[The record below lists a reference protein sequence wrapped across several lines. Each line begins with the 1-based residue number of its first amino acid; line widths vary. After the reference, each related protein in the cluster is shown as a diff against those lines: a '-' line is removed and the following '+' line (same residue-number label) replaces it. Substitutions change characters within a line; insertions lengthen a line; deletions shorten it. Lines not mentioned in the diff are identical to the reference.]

1 MSIFASILIL
11 GAAQSAAA
19 APAAQQADEPNP
31 TEIVCQYKA
40 KVGTRFKTKKCA
52 TRAQW
57 ELMRE
62 NHIRGAREMIERPLV
77 NIGRG

>member
-1 MSIFASILIL
+1 MGLVISALML
-11 GAAQSAAA
+11 GSLQAAAA
-19 APAAQQADEPNP
+19 APAARTDEADP
-31 TEIVCQYKA
+31 TEVVCQYKA

-57 ELMRE
+57 DLIRE
-62 NHIRGAREMIERPLV
+62 NHIRGAREMIDRPLV